1 MSEPPYQPV
10 SDLMMDGKE
19 YQWIFT
25 DENGKEILIHMCRIF
40 EDRMVVEMRTNPKI
54 VPPEKKPIKQKKP

>member
-1 MSEPPYQPV
+1 VSEPPYQPI

-25 DENGKEILIHMCRIF
+25 DEDGKKIPIHM
-40 EDRMVVEMRTNPKI
+40 
-54 VPPEKKPIKQKKP
+54 